1 MRGVALRARAGTSR
15 VRVCRG
21 AVVRGR
27 CGAARRGGARGRA
40 AVVRERAAGVRKC
53 RAAAGPAP
61 PARVSGGRWR
71 RGVRRAAHRPHS
83 PAAGAVAIVFRS
95 VASPAGAGRRRNRPR
110 RYRPFV
116 FIITVFGFRTTA
128 TNPYNA
134 ANAIKRKPA
143 ITGGGEGATA
153 GQRRAYARR
162 DEIQV

>member
-1 MRGVALRARAGTSR
+1 
-15 VRVCRG
+15 VCP
-21 AVVRGR
+21 VP
-27 CGAARRGGARGRA
+27 CGASPCAPAPARRACVCVAARWCAGAAGRRA
-40 AVVRERAAGVRKC
+40 AVVRGRAAGVRKC

-83 PAAGAVAIVFRS
+83 PAAGAVAIVFSECRP
-95 VASPAGAGRRRNRPR
+95 PAPARPR
-110 RYRPFV
+110 QSTVRPFV

-153 GQRRAYARR
+153 GQRRAYRAETRFKFNCALR
-162 DEIQV
+162 